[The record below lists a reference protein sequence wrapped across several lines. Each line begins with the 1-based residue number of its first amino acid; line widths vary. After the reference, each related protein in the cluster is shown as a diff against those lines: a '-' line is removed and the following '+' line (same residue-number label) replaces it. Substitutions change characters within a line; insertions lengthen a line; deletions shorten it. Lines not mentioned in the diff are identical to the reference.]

1 MVRAEERGDA
11 GSKPKILDAISDSS
25 ILGNSDKMLFLTKE
39 LIASIEDPQM
49 TQNPLVMT
57 KLDLDTVSDFNF
69 DAHQKQLPEAT
80 KQKPAAAEERPL
92 DSAERARRFLGSAE
106 DDQSLD
112 EVYKQ
117 GFGLQGEEEEDEEDD
132 GAMAKKAME
141 LLEHDKQRHAPKLKQ
156 KKFRANIPSMME
168 ICCNGVEVLRLRNL
182 LVRALVQREAL
193 LKIYAS
199 QMKSMSKDYKPNF
212 KDSGF
217 NFETF

>member
-1 MVRAEERGDA
+1 MRAEERGDA

-25 ILGNSDKMLFLTKE
+25 ILGNSEKMLFLTKE
-39 LIASIEDPQM
+39 LVASIEDPQM

-69 DAHQKQLPEAT
+69 DAHQKKLSEAKPKPEAGEAGPPDT
-80 KQKPAAAEERPL
+80 AAR
-92 DSAERARRFLGSAE
+92 ERAFLGSAE
-106 DDQSLD
+106 DDVSLD

-117 GFGLQGEEEEDEEDD
+117 GFGLQTEEDDEQEDD

-141 LLEHDKQRHAPKLKQ
+141 LLEHDKQRYAPKLKQ

-199 QMKSMSKDYKPNF
+199 
-212 KDSGF
+212 
-217 NFETF
+217 